1 MHHKTLKLFDLNQ
14 IDAKALAMSL
24 TYILEIYLK
33 FKGKKGAH
41 FKFWKIKKWLNEEM
55 SESRLMDYKKRQDGG
70 VMNLGDEDW

>member
-41 FKFWKIKKWLNEEM
+41 FKF
-55 SESRLMDYKKRQDGG
+55 
-70 VMNLGDEDW
+70 